1 MQLHFIESRALRADT
16 FSLPCTTC
24 PLCGPLLNQGVIPHV
39 ACISP
44 SQTPHFIVLLLLIR
58 ARDLGVGLL
67 FGTLF
72 CDGIILHGQLVLG
85 IRASVLGVRLL
96 LFILF
101 LEVNLLLLPDVLA
114 FILGGNLLFVH
125 FVQVFFSF
133 DSFAFVLPCLS
144 RPHDVAMVLLV
155 GDVESSTLKH
165 KRSVTACVNSQGQGA
180 DTWSLSLFGIGYLA
194 DVTCC
199 EERLHFLERNCTDRV
214 ARVFRTDC
222 LLFDAVE
229 VLQPEEETMFR
240 YILRLVW

>member
-16 FSLPCTTC
+16 FSLSCTTC

-58 ARDLGVGLL
+58 A
-67 FGTLF
+67 
-72 CDGIILHGQLVLG
+72 
-85 IRASVLGVRLL
+85 SVLGVRLL
-96 LFILF
+96 LLILF

-133 DSFAFVLPCLS
+133 DSVAFVLPCLS